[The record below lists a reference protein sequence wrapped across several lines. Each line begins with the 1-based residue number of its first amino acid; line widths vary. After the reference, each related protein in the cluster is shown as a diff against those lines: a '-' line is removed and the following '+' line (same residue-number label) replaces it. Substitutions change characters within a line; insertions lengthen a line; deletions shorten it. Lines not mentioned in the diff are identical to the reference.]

1 MRRPVAEL
9 YLPVSASGQGRNL
22 VRVGESVSVDLEFG
36 PEFLMHVFF
45 AAPEEGE
52 YRVRLVGGT
61 GGLSRTIPAKTYENV
76 RASRVALEILA
87 EVGEGAGEISLSE
100 PLRRW
105 VRGAG
110 PAYQALEALVLA
122 LDHTWRMLPGGEVWI
137 GKEQWPRYD
146 RVVKAA
152 RASHQSGHYT
162 FPLEPELLPGT
173 VLMGQYRGMEGVLGR
188 VEQVIHRIGK
198 EPCTEVFCS

>member
-1 MRRPVAEL
+1 
-9 YLPVSASGQGRNL
+9 

-45 AAPEEGE
+45 AEPQGSE

-61 GGLSRTIPAKTYENV
+61 GGLSRAIPAKTYENV
-76 RASRVALEILA
+76 RASRIILEILA
-87 EVGEGAGEISLSE
+87 EVGEGAGEINLSE
-100 PLRRW
+100 PLWRW

-122 LDHTWRMLPGGEVWI
+122 LDHTWRMLPGGEVWV

-152 RASHQSGHYT
+152 RASHQSGHYNL
-162 FPLEPELLPGT
+162 PLEPELLPGT
-173 VLMGQYRGMEGVLGR
+173 MLMGQYGGMEGVLGR

-198 EPCTEVFCS
+198 EPRTEVFCS

>member
-1 MRRPVAEL
+1 MAEF
-9 YLPVSASGQGRNL
+9 YLPASGQGRRP
-22 VRVGESVSVDLEFG
+22 VRLGESVSVDLEFG

-45 AAPEEGE
+45 AEATGEG

-61 GGLSRTIPAKTYENV
+61 GGLSRVIPAKVYENV
-76 RASRVALEILA
+76 RASRVVLEILA

-122 LDHTWRMLPGGEVWI
+122 LDCDWRMLPGGEVWV
-137 GKEQWPRYD
+137 GKEQWPRYE
-146 RVVKAA
+146 RVVKVA
-152 RASHQSGHYT
+152 RASPQSGRYT

-173 VLMGQYRGMEGVLGR
+173 LLMGQYRGMEGVLGR
-188 VEQVIHRIGK
+188 VEQVIHRIGE
-198 EPCTEVFCS
+198 EPYTEVLCS